1 MKMQAVLLNAIGDE
15 NQFVLGELPVPQPQS
30 GQVRIKIKV
39 AAFNPVDV
47 KIRKGMYGG
56 GAMPMVL
63 GADCSG
69 IIDGLGEGV
78 SQFAIGDE
86 VYAMSFGP
94 CSNGSYAQYLCIPA
108 AFVGKKPK
116 KLTFEQAA
124 SLPLVSMTAYRAM
137 VASGALNKKGSIFIA
152 GAGGG
157 VGSIA
162 VQLAQHFHGGPI
174 FTVAGSEESKEAIV
188 RNQKIPGNQV
198 QLYKGLSTQ
207 QLKEKM
213 IALNGNEL
221 FAATFDFVGKEMKTL
236 CLELTGHSGHFSSI
250 TPEEPGFEFPVW
262 IRGES
267 QCFGRNMNL
276 HFVFVGA
283 EAFSGPAKSWS
294 IYHKHL
300 SHITELVETNAIS
313 APQVNVVGPLNV
325 QSVQEAHRLLET
337 NRVKGK
343 LAMSVS

>member
-15 NQFVLGELPVPQPQS
+15 NQFVLGELPVPQPQV
-30 GQVRIKIKV
+30 GQVRIRIKV

-47 KIRKGMYGG
+47 KIRMGMYGG

-69 IIDGLGEGV
+69 VIDALGEGV

-94 CSNGSYAQYLCIPA
+94 SSNGSYAQYLCIPV
-108 AFVGKKPK
+108 AFVCKKPK
-116 KLTFEQAA
+116 NISFEQAA

-174 FTVAGSEESKEAIV
+174 FTIAGSEESKEAIA
-188 RNQKIPGNQV
+188 RNQKIPANQI
-198 QLYKGLSTQ
+198 QLYKGLSTEM
-207 QLKEKM
+207 LKEKM
-213 IALNGNEL
+213 ISLNGNEL
-221 FAATFDFVGKEMKTL
+221 FSATFDFVGKEMKKL

-262 IRGES
+262 TRGES

-276 HFVFVGA
+276 HFIFVGS

-294 IYHKHL
+294 IYQKHL
-300 SHITELVETNAIS
+300 SHITELVETNAIT
-313 APQVNVVGPLNV
+313 APQVKVVGHLSV
-325 QSVQEAHRLLET
+325 QAVQEAHRLLQS

-343 LAMSVS
+343 LAMTVS